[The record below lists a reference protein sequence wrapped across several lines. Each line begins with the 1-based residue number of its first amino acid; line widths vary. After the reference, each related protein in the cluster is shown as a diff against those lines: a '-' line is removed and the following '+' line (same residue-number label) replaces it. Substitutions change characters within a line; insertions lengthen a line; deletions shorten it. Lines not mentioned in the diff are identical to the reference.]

1 MSDSEASTRPPP
13 IVGDFTVLEHLT
25 TLEAE
30 TLEPPPLEPLAD
42 PETLPPLDV
51 AITALFMKYTSITN
65 PMQLL
70 SLYSFVLP
78 LHQKDGG
85 ERCSGSSNTD
95 SSNIAT
101 PYGKLPLVVLV

>member
-1 MSDSEASTRPPP
+1 MLDSAASTRAPST
-13 IVGDFTVLEHLT
+13 VGDFIVHENLSEFEADILESTALA
-25 TLEAE
+25 L
-30 TLEPPPLEPLAD
+30 PAD

-51 AITALFMKYTSITN
+51 AIIALFMKYTSTTD

>member
-1 MSDSEASTRPPP
+1 MSDSAAFAHASSS
-13 IVGDFTVLEHLT
+13 VGDLAVHEDLSEF
-25 TLEAE
+25 EAE
-30 TLEPPPLEPLAD
+30 ILESTALAPPAD

-51 AITALFMKYTSITN
+51 AITALFMKYTSITD

-70 SLYSFVLP
+70 SLYSFVLL

-95 SSNIAT
+95 SSSIAT